1 MAVTSKLQPSDTC
14 WWERGAAV
22 HRPALPGMGKPVC
35 SVMLMSASALRRGP
49 LEKLQQAIERQL
61 GVHPRGRLAGIVQ
74 RFYPQCRA
82 CSDRQSAAVR
92 LDQRTLVTHFSG
104 FRPPYA
110 AGAHCACQ
118 CSNLENLEHWPVC
131 AICYPAIQLR

>member
-1 MAVTSKLQPSDTC
+1 MAEVQSINRMRASLGCIVTFTV
-14 WWERGAAV
+14 AF
-22 HRPALPGMGKPVC
+22 ALP
-35 SVMLMSASALRRGP
+35 RGP

-61 GVHPRGRLAGIVQ
+61 GVHARGRLAGVVQ

-92 LDQRTLVTHFSG
+92 LDHRTLVTHFSG

-110 AGAHCACQ
+110 AGAH
-118 CSNLENLEHWPVC
+118 
-131 AICYPAIQLR
+131 

>member
-1 MAVTSKLQPSDTC
+1 MPMGRGSSASLRTVAHAHACVHVMLKLAC
-14 WWERGAAV
+14 
-22 HRPALPGMGKPVC
+22 ALP
-35 SVMLMSASALRRGP
+35 RGP

-92 LDQRTLVTHFSG
+92 LDHRTLVTHFSG

-110 AGAHCACQ
+110 AGA
-118 CSNLENLEHWPVC
+118 
-131 AICYPAIQLR
+131 R